1 MNIDIA
7 ILGGMG
13 PQAGANYFKI
23 LTDLF
28 STNKGDQEHPQV
40 LLYSNSKIPDRAQ
53 AIDRNNNA
61 PYEKLNTSLS
71 YLNSLNPK
79 IINIACN
86 SIHHWI
92 YKYDMD
98 KEFSNILTIDKATG
112 QYLNIVN
119 DNKDFIL
126 FGTTATTNTDFYF
139 KTFEN
144 YGLNLLKPT
153 DNLQDKISQSINEIK
168 KNSFDSAIKL
178 MKDVVKEIG
187 NKKLLI
193 ACTELSLIKKQL
205 DISQDQYIDSSHCL
219 AVMTYIKYSNFKIN
233 QSNLLSAYK
242 EIEDISPV

>member
-1 MNIDIA
+1 MNIDVA

-28 STNKGDQEHPQV
+28 STDKGDQEHPQV

-53 AIDRNNNA
+53 AIDRNNDE
-61 PYEKLNTSLS
+61 PYEKLNASLS

-86 SIHHWI
+86 SVHHWI
-92 YKYDMD
+92 YQYELE
-98 KEFSNILTIDKATG
+98 KEFTNILTIDEATG

-139 KTFEN
+139 KTFKN

-153 DNLQDKISQSINEIK
+153 DNLQVKISQSINEIK

-205 DISQDQYIDSSHCL
+205 DISQAQYIDSSHCL
-219 AVMTYIKYSNFKIN
+219 AVMTYIKYLNSKIN
-233 QSNLLSAYK
+233 QRNLLSAYK
-242 EIEDISPV
+242 KIEDVSPV